1 MVSAQDLLVPVKQ
14 QKVYSQIVNQFI
26 GLIDRGEFRPGMQL
40 PAERELAKYLGVSR
54 ASLREA
60 LTVMQIM
67 GLVKT
72 VSGQGTFI
80 CEKEEKN
87 EPDFSTPL
95 TGDESPFA
103 ILQARK
109 VIEPA
114 IAALAATQRQDDA
127 LEKMSAI
134 LEHVLADHS
143 RNQVIGEVFSEGDRE
158 FHLEIAR
165 ATGNPILIVTQ
176 QMIHDLVG
184 QKLWLALMRHT
195 SIATP
200 GRFEEALVEH
210 QGILEAIRNRESQL
224 ASSRAKAHLMRVE
237 KIMQEAE
244 LLSDLPENG
253 IPPKF

>member
-1 MVSAQDLLVPVKQ
+1 MVSAQDLLIPVKQ

-26 GLIDRGEFRPGMQL
+26 GLIDQGKFQSGMQL

-60 LTVMQIM
+60 LTVMQMM

-114 IAALAATQRQDDA
+114 IAALAAIQCQDDS
-127 LEKMSAI
+127 LKKMSDI
-134 LEHVLADHS
+134 LERVLADHS
-143 RNQVIGEVFSEGDRE
+143 RNQVVGDVFSEGDRE
-158 FHLEIAR
+158 FHIEIAR
-165 ATGNPILIVTQ
+165 TTGNPILIVTQ
-176 QMIHDLVG
+176 QMIYDLMG

-200 GRFEEALVEH
+200 GRFEEAMVEH

-224 ASSRAKAHLMRVE
+224 ALSRVSAHLVRVE
-237 KIMQEAE
+237 KIMQDAE
-244 LLSDLPENG
+244 LLSDLPESWTST
-253 IPPKF
+253 KF

>member
-1 MVSAQDLLVPVKQ
+1 MISAQDLLVPVKQ
-14 QKVYSQIVNQFI
+14 QKVYSQIVDQFI
-26 GLIDRGEFRPGMQL
+26 GLIERGEFQPGMQL

-60 LTVMQIM
+60 LTVMQMM

-87 EPDFSTPL
+87 EPAFSTPL

-114 IAALAATQRQDDA
+114 IAALAAIQRQDDS
-127 LEKMSAI
+127 LEKMNGI
-134 LEHVLADHS
+134 LDRVLADHS
-143 RNQVIGEVFSEGDRE
+143 RNQVVGDVFSEGDRE
-158 FHLEIAR
+158 FHMEIAR
-165 ATGNPILIVTQ
+165 ATGNTILIVTQ
-176 QMIHDLVG
+176 QMIHDVMG

-200 GRFEEALVEH
+200 GRFEEAMVEH

-224 ASSRAKAHLMRVE
+224 ASSRTKAHLTRVE
-237 KIMQEAE
+237 KIMEQAE
-244 LLSDLPENG
+244 LLSDLPEPG
-253 IPPKF
+253 TSTKF

>member
-1 MVSAQDLLVPVKQ
+1 MVSPQDLLIPVKQ
-14 QKVYSQIVNQFI
+14 QKVYNQIVNQFI
-26 GLIDRGEFRPGMQL
+26 GLIERGEFLPGMQL
-40 PAERELAKYLGVSR
+40 PAERELAKYLSVSR

-60 LTVMQIM
+60 LTVLQMM
-67 GLVKT
+67 GFVKT

-87 EPDFSTPL
+87 QPAFSNPL

-114 IAALAATQRQDDA
+114 IAALAATQRPDDA
-127 LEKMSAI
+127 LKIMSNI
-134 LEHVLADHS
+134 LDRVLADHS
-143 RNQVIGEVFSEGDRE
+143 RNQVVGDVFSEGDRE
-158 FHLEIAR
+158 FHIEIAR
-165 ATGNPILIVTQ
+165 ATGNSILIATQ
-176 QMIHDLVG
+176 QMIHDLMG
-184 QKLWLALMRHT
+184 QKLWLALMRHS

-200 GRFEEALVEH
+200 GRFEEAMVEH
-210 QGILEAIRNRESQL
+210 QGILEAIRSRESQL

-244 LLSDLPENG
+244 LFSDLPKQG
-253 IPPKF
+253 KSPKH